1 MVRAQGLLSGPTD
14 ARLVDHACWV
24 YDDDAAFAAAA
35 RDFLADGLA
44 GGDRLLCV
52 GDDRALEQ
60 LRRVTGTTAE
70 VDGHVARGALG
81 FLPVTGA
88 YTATGQLEAGAQREW
103 YEQTTRQA
111 RAEGY
116 RGLRVLAELTP
127 LAADPAGCA
136 ELLRWE
142 HLADDFMASGEG
154 MTALCAYRRDLLPAS
169 VLADVASVHPQVHAR
184 PEHAAFRV
192 FFDDGGLAVAGTL
205 DAFGADRLTRVLS
218 CSALAP
224 PAVRM
229 DLSRVEFMDA
239 AGCRAIAAW
248 AHGLEQRCGPAEVTL
263 TGASRMVRRMWQ
275 LLGFAELTTVT
286 FEDGAA

>member
-1 MVRAQGLLSGPTD
+1 M
-14 ARLVDHACWV
+14 DHACWV
-24 YDDDAAFAAAA
+24 YDDDDAFAAAA
-35 RDFLADGLA
+35 RAYLADGLA

-60 LRRVTGTTAE
+60 LRRATGTAAE
-70 VDGHVARGALG
+70 VEAHVSRGALG
-81 FLPVTGA
+81 FLPITGA

-103 YEQTTRQA
+103 YEQTTRRA
-111 RAEGY
+111 RAEGH

-142 HLADDFMASGEG
+142 HLADDFMATGAG
-154 MTALCAYRRDLLPAS
+154 MTALCAYRRDQLPAS
-169 VLADVASVHPQVHAR
+169 VVADVASVHPQVHAR
-184 PEHAAFRV
+184 PEQPAFRV

-205 DAFGADRLTRVLS
+205 DAFGADRLTRVLTS
-218 CSALAP
+218 SALDP

-229 DLSRVEFMDA
+229 DLRRVEFMDA
-239 AGCRAIAAW
+239 AGCRTIAAW
-248 AHGLEQRCGPAEVTL
+248 AHGLEQRWGPREITL

-286 FEDGAA
+286 FQDDAA

>member
-1 MVRAQGLLSGPTD
+1 VRAHGLLSGSAD

-24 YDDDAAFAAAA
+24 YDDDNAIAAAA
-35 RDFLADGLA
+35 REFVVDGLA

-52 GDDRALEQ
+52 GDDRALGQ
-60 LRRVTGTTAE
+60 LRRATGTAAE
-70 VDGHVARGALG
+70 VDGHVARGALA
-81 FLPVTGA
+81 FLPITGA
-88 YTATGQLEAGAQREW
+88 YRTAGRLEAGAQREW
-103 YEQTTRQA
+103 YEQTTRRA

-127 LAADPAGCA
+127 LATDPAGCA

-142 HLADDFMASGEG
+142 HLADDFMASGAG
-154 MTALCAYRRDLLPAS
+154 MTALCAYRRDQLPSS
-169 VLADVASVHPQVHAR
+169 VLADVASVHPQVHAG
-184 PEHAAFRV
+184 PEQAPFRI
-192 FFDDGGLAVAGTL
+192 FFDGCGLAVAGTL
-205 DAFGADRLTRVLS
+205 DAFGADRLTRVLTS
-218 CSALAP
+218 SALDP

-248 AHGLEQRCGPAEVTL
+248 AHGLEERWGPAAITV

-275 LLGFAELTTVT
+275 LLGFAELTAVT
-286 FEDGAA
+286 FEDSAA